1 MGIIENL
8 KTAVGLAKKIGSIE
22 VQQKLIDV
30 QGEALDRIEKNRTLR
45 ERVVA
50 LEGELNTK
58 KSLQFRNTFYWT
70 TADDGHEEGPF
81 CSHCYDSGR
90 NLIHLHPINNGRA
103 YGCPACGLVRMRDG
117 ALADYMIVRRFNVE
131 RTMAGETS
139 KRRR

>member
-30 QGEALDRIEKNRTLR
+30 QGEALDLIDENRTLR
-45 ERVVA
+45 ERVSA
-50 LEGELNTK
+50 LAGELKTK
-58 KSLQFRNTFYWT
+58 KSLQFRNTFYWAT
-70 TADDGHEEGPF
+70 TDEGDEEGPF

-90 NLIHLHPINNGRA
+90 NLIHLHPINNGR
-103 YGCPACGLVRMRDG
+103 YFGCPACGLVRKNDG
-117 ALADYMIVRRFNVE
+117 ALADPPVIRRFQAE
-131 RTMAGETS
+131 REMAAETS

>member
-30 QGEALDRIEKNRTLR
+30 QGEALDLIDENRTLK
-45 ERVVA
+45 ERVAA
-50 LEGELNTK
+50 LAGELKTK
-58 KSLQFRNTFYWT
+58 KSLQFRNNFYWT
-70 TADDGHEEGPF
+70 MSDEGHEKGPF

-90 NLIHLHPINNGRA
+90 NLIHLHAINNGQEF
-103 YGCPACGLVRMRDG
+103 GCPACGLVRNRDG
-117 ALADYMIVRRFNVE
+117 ALADLPVVRRFNVE
-131 RTMAGETS
+131 RAMAGETS